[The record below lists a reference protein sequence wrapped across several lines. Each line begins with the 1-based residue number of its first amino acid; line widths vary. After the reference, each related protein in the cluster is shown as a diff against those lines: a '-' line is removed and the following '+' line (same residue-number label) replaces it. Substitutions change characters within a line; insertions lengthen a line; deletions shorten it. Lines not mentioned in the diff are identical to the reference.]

1 MVIEKFWKVKGFSVS
16 KRISITII
24 QKKRRNKRKSNF
36 EKKLFKENLFAK
48 NWINKNL
55 KKNKFLKY

>member
-24 QKKRRNKRKSNF
+24 QKKRRNKRK
-36 EKKLFKENLFAK
+36 KLFQENLFAK
-48 NWINKNL
+48 NLINKN
-55 KKNKFLKY
+55 

>member
-24 QKKRRNKRKSNF
+24 QKKRRNKRK
-36 EKKLFKENLFAK
+36 KLFQENLFAK
-48 NWINKNL
+48 NLINKNL